1 MEGAGAKRIHCSHSS
16 YIYLNPMNELQ
27 GQKLA
32 AKYIKSY
39 HSSINLNSSELN
51 IKIYHTFKNQR
62 NISRLFPIS

>member
-1 MEGAGAKRIHCSHSS
+1 
-16 YIYLNPMNELQ
+16 MNELQ